1 MPNVPLPYQYST
13 TEAESLVDIRAQERD
28 TQITDIINSL
38 RVVTSSD
45 EISED
50 QTDDN
55 PFNLSAQTF
64 GLGLELKKPFSVYKG
79 MAGTIV
85 SRQSTVDVQG
95 VFDTIHFQGPNETG
109 SLLKIK
115 ATAVVMF
122 RNCVFDLTKP
132 DDGNAWI
139 EIESGAKVIFVGCIW
154 KGTPSAGAYLTHT
167 GAAGNVQ
174 VVASYAPS
182 TAPGPVF
189 GNSTLTA
196 VL

>member
-64 GLGLELKKPFSVYKG
+64 
-79 MAGTIV
+79 
-85 SRQSTVDVQG
+85 
-95 VFDTIHFQGPNETG
+95 
-109 SLLKIK
+109 
-115 ATAVVMF
+115 
-122 RNCVFDLTKP
+122 
-132 DDGNAWI
+132 
-139 EIESGAKVIFVGCIW
+139 
-154 KGTPSAGAYLTHT
+154 
-167 GAAGNVQ
+167 AGNVQ